1 MCRPIRHTRARREA
15 SIAREREGRHIG
27 PRGNRFYGKIIY
39 EEPVVESIIMEA
51 FTANKSRV

>member
-1 MCRPIRHTRARREA
+1 MGNVRDRI
-15 SIAREREGRHIG
+15 

-39 EEPVVESIIMEA
+39 EQPVAESIIIMEA